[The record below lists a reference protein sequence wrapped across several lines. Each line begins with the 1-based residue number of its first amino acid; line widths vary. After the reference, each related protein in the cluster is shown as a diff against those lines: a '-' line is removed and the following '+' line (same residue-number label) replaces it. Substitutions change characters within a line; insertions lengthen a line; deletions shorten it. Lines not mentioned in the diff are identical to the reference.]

1 MLPFVVFAL
10 AGASALLAAVLPRLL
25 HDRAF
30 SLPMAFLALGVLL
43 GLVPGLPEV
52 DPTEHETLTEHLT
65 EVVVIISLMGAGLA
79 IDRRVGW
86 RRWRTTWR
94 LLAVAM
100 PLTIVL
106 VAVTGSL
113 LGGLPLAAAVLLG
126 AALAPTDPVLASDVQ
141 VGEPSEETDEDE
153 VRFALTS
160 EAGLNDGA
168 AFPAVYLA
176 IGLAAAGGWGTWVG
190 EWVLVDLVLRLA
202 IGVAVGLA
210 VGWLLGRVFFR
221 AEKDFLRLSDDVEG
235 FTALAVCFLA
245 YGLAQLATGYGFV
258 AVFVAACA
266 IRSAE
271 RSHGAHQVAHGF
283 VEQVER
289 MLTSWLLLLLGAAIA
304 DGLLAGLTWQLAL
317 VAVLLIAVIRP
328 LVGFVSTIGTPG
340 GTRERLVI
348 AFFGVRGIG
357 SLYYTAYALANES
370 LPAEELWAT
379 VGLAVALSVVVH
391 GLTATPVV
399 ARLDAERERL
409 AREDAGHREAGRS
422 AADVRL

>member
-1 MLPFVVFAL
+1 MLPFVVFTL
-10 AGASALLAAVLPRLL
+10 AGASALLAAILPRLL
-25 HDRAF
+25 HDRPF
-30 SLPMAFLALGVLL
+30 SLPMAFLGLGVLL
-43 GLVPGLPEV
+43 GLVPGLPDV
-52 DPTEHETLTEHLT
+52 DPREHEVLTEHLT
-65 EVVVIISLMGAGLA
+65 EIVVIISLMGAGLA

-86 RRWRTTWR
+86 RRWGTTWR
-94 LLAVAM
+94 LIAIAM
-100 PLTIVL
+100 PLTIAL

-176 IGLAAAGGWGTWVG
+176 IGLAAAGGWGSWVG
-190 EWVLVDLVLRLA
+190 EWALVDLVLRLA
-202 IGVAVGLA
+202 IGVGVGLG
-210 VGWLLGRVFFR
+210 VGWVLGRVFFR
-221 AEKDFLRLSDDVEG
+221 AQKQFLRLSDDVEG

-245 YGLAQLATGYGFV
+245 YGVAQLATGYGFV
-258 AVFVAACA
+258 AVFVAACT

-283 VEQVER
+283 IEQVER
-289 MLTSWLLLLLGAAIA
+289 MLTSWLLLLLGAAVA

-317 VAVLLIAVIRP
+317 VAVLLIVVIRP
-328 LVGFVSTIGTPG
+328 LVGWVSTIGTSG

-348 AFFGVRGIG
+348 ACFGVRGIG
-357 SLYYTAYALANES
+357 SLYYVAYALADES
-370 LPAEELWAT
+370 FPVDEVWAT
-379 VGLAVALSVVVH
+379 VGFTVALSVVVH

-409 AREDAGHREAGRS
+409 AREDPPLRDTDRP